1 MAVHNPG
8 HFNVADSSY
17 NSCYCK
23 AAFSLKHV
31 QFFHTRSDRSGQIF
45 RAQGWMEISRI
56 VQFWF
61 ILALIGTSVAILAG
75 SRAVINRYAE
85 GFMAALIGP

>member
-1 MAVHNPG
+1 
-8 HFNVADSSY
+8 
-17 NSCYCK
+17 
-23 AAFSLKHV
+23 
-31 QFFHTRSDRSGQIF
+31 
-45 RAQGWMEISRI
+45 MEISRI

>member
-1 MAVHNPG
+1 
-8 HFNVADSSY
+8 
-17 NSCYCK
+17 
-23 AAFSLKHV
+23 
-31 QFFHTRSDRSGQIF
+31 
-45 RAQGWMEISRI
+45 MEISRI

-85 GFMAALIGP
+85 GLWRL